1 MENKREQVEPGK
13 FVAYSY
19 RLYNDADNSLLF
31 ETPAGEPDVMV
42 FGVSHEIIPGLTA
55 TLKGLSAGDRF
66 GVTLP
71 PEAAFG
77 PRMEDYVLTLDR
89 DIFERDGEMP
99 EEVKAGARL
108 PMMTQEGYRVEGVV
122 TAIGDKV
129 TMDFNH
135 PFAGLTVRY
144 EGTVDEVRD
153 ATPEELTPTSGCCGG
168 CHGGD
173 CGSSSDCGGG
183 SCGDG
188 CSGGSCCK

>member
-55 TLKGLSAGDRF
+55 ALKGLSAGDKF

-77 PRMEDYVLTLDR
+77 PRIDR
-89 DIFERDGEMP
+89 
-99 EEVKAGARL
+99 KS
-108 PMMTQEGYRVEGVV
+108 VV
-122 TAIGDKV
+122 
-129 TMDFNH
+129 
-135 PFAGLTVRY
+135 
-144 EGTVDEVRD
+144 
-153 ATPEELTPTSGCCGG
+153 
-168 CHGGD
+168 
-173 CGSSSDCGGG
+173 
-183 SCGDG
+183 
-188 CSGGSCCK
+188 